1 MQVLVPAE
9 TLGTESVD
17 LEGKRAHLL
26 ELFGGVCV
34 LPVVGI
40 IVSSLVP
47 Q

>member
-1 MQVLVPAE
+1 MYVLVTAG
-9 TLGTESVD
+9 TLGPEIED
-17 LEGKRAHLL
+17 LGGKRVYLL
-26 ELFGGVCV
+26 ELCSGACV